1 MHPFHVELPRCLEE
15 AFEILEAQDEEKN
28 NFMLKA
34 GGTDLI
40 VWIKKRAVFPD
51 WVVDLSMIPELRG
64 VSFFPGRGLR
74 IGALATVNEV
84 AANADVRKFYPG
96 LRDACMSWG

>member
-51 WVVDLSMIPELRG
+51 QPHRTLCQVWVSPWFVKIPSRG
-64 VSFFPGRGLR
+64 S
-74 IGALATVNEV
+74 EH
-84 AANADVRKFYPG
+84 ANPVQRLQHIRYF
-96 LRDACMSWG
+96 

>member
-1 MHPFHVELPRCLEE
+1 MHPFHVKLPRCLEE

-51 WVVDLSMIPELRG
+51 WVVDFFESPVVACQGIPGSYSESA
-64 VSFFPGRGLR
+64 VKKMFPVQNL
-74 IGALATVNEV
+74 L
-84 AANADVRKFYPG
+84 P
-96 LRDACMSWG
+96 